1 MVLQL
6 GPRGTCSSVKMGVF
20 LLVLAP
26 VCHATCDG
34 GAECG
39 IRSSRLRFGFEVE
52 FISNA
57 LRPTVLFFWSTVTT
71 FNFWLIRQPEHAVLM
86 NDVAMVVWSTYVS
99 LEAYSSQG
107 RQ

>member
-1 MVLQL
+1 MRTKLMYPEQCL
-6 GPRGTCSSVKMGVF
+6 SKPFRNHKLRTALPRMIMR
-20 LLVLAP
+20 A
-26 VCHATCDG
+26 
-34 GAECG
+34 
-39 IRSSRLRFGFEVE
+39 
-52 FISNA
+52 
-57 LRPTVLFFWSTVTT
+57 LFFWSTVTT